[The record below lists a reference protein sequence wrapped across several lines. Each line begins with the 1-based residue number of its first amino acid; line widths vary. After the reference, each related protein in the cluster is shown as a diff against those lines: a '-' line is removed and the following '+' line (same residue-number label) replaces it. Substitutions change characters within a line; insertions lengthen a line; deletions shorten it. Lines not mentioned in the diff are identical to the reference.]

1 MASDWLRGDTHSQPP
16 KRSGK
21 RVTPPETQPK
31 QTQIPRTGPRTS
43 ERRQRQTNTSAHFYV
58 RHPNIFGMIV
68 AVAISTSVL
77 LACLLWKGWDLWVLL
92 WQHKKWLWGMVL
104 APVGLVGLKM
114 LGKQYGPEKG
124 EIPSY
129 RDPEKANGESAA
141 KRNGKMAPPGEG
153 WMQSAGY
160 VLTHLGMWLYNNRLV
175 RTVAVIAAVAA
186 VSSGLAHTFYEGV
199 RIPGLKA
206 AFEERKEPPEDM
218 PAGEEVPLPE
228 KEAASPEE
236 DPPEEDGG
244 EPEIP
249 TAFLLEPG
257 RYYVLSSE
265 EEEGLFFQTGSYAVA
280 EGASASDIAEKIKPF
295 IEGLLAIKK
304 ENVFDQHAP
313 EDIKGEIA
321 DASRLEGRMTN
332 SGELDQVITV
342 RMDVWAEHPKYRIA
356 KLLANNMQ
364 TYAQKYTEID
374 GKYETIKY
382 YHGQSIFWTWRSLTF
397 ASVTSYTLKN
407 DLDYVR
413 MRYHDIADAATSGS
427 EDQIRASALSEAF
440 RLLENMEFSLEKA
453 APPDTGPQDSG
464 ISEYE

>member
-1 MASDWLRGDTHSQPP
+1 
-16 KRSGK
+16 
-21 RVTPPETQPK
+21 
-31 QTQIPRTGPRTS
+31 
-43 ERRQRQTNTSAHFYV
+43 
-58 RHPNIFGMIV
+58 MIV

-160 VLTHLGMWLYNNRLV
+160 VLTHLGMWLY
-175 RTVAVIAAVAA
+175 
-186 VSSGLAHTFYEGV
+186 
-199 RIPGLKA
+199 
-206 AFEERKEPPEDM
+206 
-218 PAGEEVPLPE
+218 
-228 KEAASPEE
+228 
-236 DPPEEDGG
+236 
-244 EPEIP
+244 
-249 TAFLLEPG
+249 
-257 RYYVLSSE
+257 
-265 EEEGLFFQTGSYAVA
+265 
-280 EGASASDIAEKIKPF
+280 
-295 IEGLLAIKK
+295 
-304 ENVFDQHAP
+304 
-313 EDIKGEIA
+313 
-321 DASRLEGRMTN
+321 
-332 SGELDQVITV
+332 
-342 RMDVWAEHPKYRIA
+342 
-356 KLLANNMQ
+356 
-364 TYAQKYTEID
+364 
-374 GKYETIKY
+374 
-382 YHGQSIFWTWRSLTF
+382 HGQSIFWTWRSLTF

-453 APPDTGPQDSG
+453 GPPDTGLQDSG